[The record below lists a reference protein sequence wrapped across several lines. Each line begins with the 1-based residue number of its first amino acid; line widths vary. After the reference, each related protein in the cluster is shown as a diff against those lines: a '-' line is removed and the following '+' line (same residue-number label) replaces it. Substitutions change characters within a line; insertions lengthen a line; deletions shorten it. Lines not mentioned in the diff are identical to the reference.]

1 MRSKRFTEEQIIRVL
16 KEGEAGAATKDLCRR
31 HGISDQTYYRW
42 RRKYGGLE
50 VQDAK
55 RLKALEDENR
65 KLKQL
70 LADQFLDNQAL
81 RVMLD
86 AAKNSRAVGRTG
98 ACPCGPVRAPDQPA
112 AGLRTGRLVAID
124 DALSR
129 RAPAR

>member
-55 RLKALEDENR
+55 RLKEIGRASCRE
-65 KLKQL
+65 
-70 LADQFLDNQAL
+70 
-81 RVMLD
+81 RV
-86 AAKNSRAVGRTG
+86 
-98 ACPCGPVRAPDQPA
+98 
-112 AGLRTGRLVAID
+112 
-124 DALSR
+124 
-129 RAPAR
+129 

>member
-86 AAKNSRAVGRTG
+86 AAKN
-98 ACPCGPVRAPDQPA
+98 
-112 AGLRTGRLVAID
+112 L
-124 DALSR
+124 
-129 RAPAR
+129 

>member
-70 LADQFLDNQAL
+70 LADRFLDNRAL

-86 AAKNSRAVGRTG
+86 AAKE
-98 ACPCGPVRAPDQPA
+98 
-112 AGLRTGRLVAID
+112 L
-124 DALSR
+124 
-129 RAPAR
+129 

>member
-1 MRSKRFTEEQIIRVL
+1 MRSKRFTEEQIIRIL

-70 LADQFLDNQAL
+70 LADQLLDNQAL
-81 RVMLD
+81 RVMLET
-86 AAKNSRAVGRTG
+86 AKK
-98 ACPCGPVRAPDQPA
+98 
-112 AGLRTGRLVAID
+112 L
-124 DALSR
+124 
-129 RAPAR
+129 